1 MKGQKAITNT
11 DLEKAIRKF
20 IKSGGIIRTL
30 PPQKAVSPST
40 VGGKWCTSE
49 LGSQMIG

>member
-1 MKGQKAITNT
+1 MKGKKGITNS

-30 PPQKAVSPST
+30 PPEKAVSPST
-40 VGGKWCTSE
+40 VGGKWNTSE
-49 LGSQMIG
+49 LGSQMLG